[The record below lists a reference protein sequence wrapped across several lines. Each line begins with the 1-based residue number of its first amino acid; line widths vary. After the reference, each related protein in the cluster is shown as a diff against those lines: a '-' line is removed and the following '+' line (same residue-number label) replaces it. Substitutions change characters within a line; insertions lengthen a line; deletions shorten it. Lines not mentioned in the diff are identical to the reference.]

1 VYKLANTNTSV
12 HEACGFIYVGVN
24 LFLTILLLPGHIQAS
39 PPVPDISNQVRLQIE
54 KEKAVSA
61 SQDSQPLHAGRLA
74 YYFYAGRSFSPAWLA
89 KDGLLSN
96 AVQLIHAIEK
106 ADEEGLD
113 PADYH
118 LGLIHSLLA
127 EVNQNTLWQ
136 DAGSPVLAR
145 LDITFT
151 DAFLTYAAHLAYGRF
166 NPKTIYKNWQMPGDH
181 IDLISL
187 LNQAVESGQTEL
199 ALINQLPKHRIY
211 SQLRENLARYKAI
224 ANRGGWPEIDSDEKL
239 KAGDRGPL
247 VLQLRSRLFITGE
260 LSEFNDQDV
269 FDKELT
275 LAVIKFQASHG
286 LSIDGTVGH
295 KTLTALNVP
304 VEERIHQIKLNMERW
319 RWLPQQL
326 GNHYILVNITDFS
339 LSIIENGYTTFS
351 MPVIVGKTSRNTP
364 SFSAKMTYIVVNPFW
379 RVPRSIAIK
388 DKLPLIRKD
397 PDYLSKHN
405 FRVFQWFNGRAV
417 EIDPNSISW
426 NKVTAKNFNYS
437 LRQDPG
443 PDNALGSL
451 KFMFPNK
458 FSIYLHDT
466 PSRNLFAHKIR
477 TFSSGCIRVASP
489 IDFANHLLK
498 GDPVWDSQTIL
509 SSIDNGLNEIV
520 SLPEP
525 IPVYVLYWTAWVG
538 EDGGMQFRDDIY
550 RRDSLLTSADSVT
563 DITDL
568 IASSSSNKP
577 PN

>member
-1 VYKLANTNTSV
+1 MVQSQELCVYKLAS
-12 HEACGFIYVGVN
+12 I
-24 LFLTILLLPGHIQAS
+24 FLTLLLGAGLVQAS
-39 PPVPDISNQVRLQIE
+39 QPVLNISNQIQLQIE
-54 KEKAVSA
+54 KEKAASA
-61 SQDSQPLHAGRLA
+61 SHGSQPLHAVRLA
-74 YYFYAGRSFSPAWLA
+74 YYFYADRSFSPAWLA

-113 PADYH
+113 PEDYH

-127 EVNQNTLWQ
+127 KVNQNAVWH
-136 DAGSPVLAR
+136 DSDSPMLAR
-145 LDITFT
+145 LDIIFT
-151 DAFLTYAAHLAYGRF
+151 DAFLTYATHLAYGRF

-199 ALINQLPKHRIY
+199 ALRNQLPSHRIY
-211 SQLRENLARYKAI
+211 SQLRENLARYKDI
-224 ANRGGWPEIDSDEKL
+224 AAQGGWSEIASEEKL
-239 KAGDRGPL
+239 KAGDKGPHI
-247 VLQLRSRLFITGE
+247 LQLRDRLFITGE
-260 LSEFNDQDV
+260 LSGFNDQDV
-269 FDKELT
+269 FDEELT

-286 LSIDGTVGH
+286 LSTDGTVGH

-319 RWLPQQL
+319 RWLPQHL
-326 GNHYILVNITDFS
+326 GDRYILVNITDFS
-339 LSIIENGYTTFS
+339 LSIVENGYTSFS
-351 MPVIVGKTSRNTP
+351 MPVIVGRTSRRTP
-364 SFSAKMTYIVVNPFW
+364 SFSANMTYIVVNPFW

-405 FRVFQWFNGRAV
+405 FRVFQWFNGEAV
-417 EIDPNSISW
+417 EIDPSSINW
-426 NKVTAKNFNYS
+426 NKVTASNFNYS

-466 PSRNLFAHKIR
+466 PSRHLFARETR

-489 IDFANHLLK
+489 IDFANHLLRK
-498 GDPVWDSQTIL
+498 DPFWDPQTLL
-509 SSIDNGLNEIV
+509 SSIDNGLKEIV

-538 EDGGMQFRDDIY
+538 EDGHMQFRDDIY
-550 RRDSLLTSADSVT
+550 RWDSVLTAADSVS
-563 DITDL
+563 DVTDL

-577 PN
+577 LN